1 VRLVALDSL
10 RVGNARAYDLTACAL
25 DLASLQQLDLQI
37 DGLVGLNFLKE
48 FQIMLDF
55 DRQIVRFGP

>member
-1 VRLVALDSL
+1 MTAL
-10 RVGNARAYDLTACAL
+10 RVGNARAYGLTACAL
-25 DLASLQQLDLQI
+25 DLVSLQQLDLQI
-37 DGLVGLNFLKE
+37 DGLIGLNFLKE